1 MFHELRSIH
10 LKWHQKMKK
19 QSANR
24 YSIPLY
30 CCVNIDDGFGFRD
43 PYQTEWPFHPP
54 NRTNQEPLWSLFMRL
69 VFSKYYSSNE
79 WLDPTMEVP
88 FLFESF
94 FLYKY
99 PETGRKGRLST
110 NSKYDGTFKSCIYH
124 LRNQGWFLQIFIP
137 PCFARIFFRM
147 AHLSLAASHENTY
160 GIPTSCART
169 VGP

>member
-19 QSANR
+19 QTVNR

-30 CCVNIDDGFGFRD
+30 CCVNIDEGFGFRN

-54 NRTNQEPLWSLFMRL
+54 NPTNQGPLWSLFMRL

-88 FLFESF
+88 FLLESF
-94 FLYKY
+94 FCIHIQRPGEKAVSPPITNMTGSLKVVSIIYEIKGGFCKSSSHPVLQGFFSGWVMESQRPV
-99 PETGRKGRLST
+99 PEL
-110 NSKYDGTFKSCIYH
+110 
-124 LRNQGWFLQIFIP
+124 
-137 PCFARIFFRM
+137 
-147 AHLSLAASHENTY
+147 
-160 GIPTSCART
+160 
-169 VGP
+169 